1 MAEAFLGEIRLFGF
15 NFAPVGWAFCNGQ
28 LLPISENQALFALL
42 GTIFGGN
49 GTTTF
54 ALPNLQS
61 RVPIHF
67 GQGPGLTPYVM
78 GESAGTETI
87 TLTSQQMP
95 QHNHTVNVV
104 GSGGNSD
111 TPKGNVLAKASSPNY
126 STSAPDGSTMN
137 PSTISFAGKSQPFSI
152 IQPYLAVNFCIALQG
167 IFPSRN

>member
-1 MAEAFLGEIRLFGF
+1 MSEPFLGEIRLFGF

-28 LLPISENQALFALL
+28 LLSIQQNAALFSLL
-42 GTIFGGN
+42 GTIYGGN
-49 GTTTF
+49 GTSTF

-67 GQGPGLTPYVM
+67 GQGPGLSPYVM
-78 GESAGTETI
+78 GQVAGTETI

-111 TPKGNVLAKASSPNY
+111 SPKTSVPAKTSSPSY

-137 PSTISFAGKSQPFSI
+137 PNMISFAGNSQPFPI
-152 IQPYLAVNFCIALQG
+152 MQPYLTVNFCIAMQG

>member
-15 NFAPVGWAFCNGQ
+15 NFAPAGWAMCNGQ
-28 LLPISENQALFALL
+28 LMSIAENTALFSLL
-42 GTIFGGN
+42 GTTYGGN
-49 GTTTF
+49 GQSTF

-61 RVPIHF
+61 RVPIHV
-67 GQGPGLTPYVM
+67 GQGPGLSPYVL
-78 GESAGTETI
+78 GQPGGTENT

-111 TPKGNVLAKASSPNY
+111 TPKGSVLAKTSVTSY

-137 PSTISFAGKSQPFSI
+137 ANMISFAGNSQPFSI
-152 IQPYLAVNFCIALQG
+152 IQPYLTVNFCIALQG